1 MAGGR
6 GQALRCRGAGLRSR
20 PERGEEGGVRARERG
35 RGCGGGLEAE
45 GGGEGG
51 GGGGGGGRGGG
62 GGWGGGG
69 GGGGGGDGE
78 GSWGRRP
85 QGETLELEGRQR
97 DVQLDLKH
105 IVTPQG
111 FDSRCSLNSSH
122 KHRLSNKSRA
132 SAASRFVKIW
142 ISGRVETT
150 DMELKRHRDSF
161 ITSHMFL

>member
-6 GQALRCRGAGLRSR
+6 GRALRCRGAGLRSR
-20 PERGEEGGVRARERG
+20 PERGEEGDVRAREGG

-45 GGGEGG
+45 GG
-51 GGGGGGGRGGG
+51 R
-62 GGWGGGG
+62 
-69 GGGGGGDGE
+69 DGE

-97 DVQLDLKH
+97 EVQLDLKH

-111 FDSRCSLNSSH
+111 FKSRCSLNSSH

-132 SAASRFVKIW
+132 SVASRFVKLW
-142 ISGRVETT
+142 ISGHVEAT
-150 DMELKRHRDSF
+150 DMELKTHRDSF
-161 ITSHMFL
+161 IMSHMFL